1 MLKKIQAL
9 RPLVRAM
16 VLVAVAL
23 AAAPLLLRLFP
34 HGPLS
39 NLPWSIDPTP
49 VGVGI
54 SLLLLAIVLVLATRL
69 ERSFDRLVEVRE
81 ELVRSREQLQDAID
95 ALPAGVELYGPD
107 DRLQMVNRTNREMY
121 PQLADLADQR
131 PTFEE
136 VVRTNASRGGLPLLK
151 TVEELDAW
159 IERRQGERR
168 NPPDVAVHQI
178 AEDRWI
184 RTHERR
190 LRDGGLVAIRLDVS
204 ELMRTQRELNA
215 LNDRLAD
222 ANRELSVQSH
232 TDALTGLA
240 NRREFDRRLAEEFS
254 RAVRH
259 ALPLTLLILDIDHF
273 KLYNDHYGHLAG
285 DACLRE
291 VATLLRECASR
302 PSDLVARLGGEEFAL
317 LLPHQAGG
325 QAWQVAQRCLQAI
338 ETARIAHA
346 ASPVAAHVTAS
357 IGAAEWSDGMQDA
370 EALLKAADEAL
381 YAAKRQGRRRVE
393 LGGSSTPHWT

>member
-1 MLKKIQAL
+1 M
-9 RPLVRAM
+9 R
-16 VLVAVAL
+16 VLIADDDVTSR
-23 AAAPLLLRLFP
+23 LLLRASVTKLGHECLVAEDGSEAWALLGSEAIDVLLTDWMMP
-34 HGPLS
+34 GLDGPELCR
-39 NLPWSIDPTP
+39 LVREQPT
-49 VGVGI
+49 
-54 SLLLLAIVLVLATRL
+54 AHYTYIVLVTGMGQ
-69 ERSFDRLVEVRE
+69 
-81 ELVRSREQLQDAID
+81 REQVVEGMSAGADDYLIK
-95 ALPAGVELYGPD
+95 PADP
-107 DRLQMVNRTNREMY
+107 
-121 PQLADLADQR
+121 
-131 PTFEE
+131 F
-136 VVRTNASRGGLPLLK
+136 VVQTRMIA
-151 TVEELDAW
+151 A
-159 IERRQGERR
+159 ER
-168 NPPDVAVHQI
+168 VTAVQ
-178 AEDRWI
+178 
-184 RTHERR
+184 RR
-190 LRDGGLVAIRLDVS
+190 LHDIQCQLEKAND
-204 ELMRTQRELNA
+204 ELLCLSRT
-215 LNDRLAD
+215 DP
-222 ANRELSVQSH
+222 
-232 TDALTGLA
+232 LTGLG
-240 NRREFDRRLAEEFS
+240 NRRRLEEDLDRVHARAERTARPFGVALFD
-254 RAVRH
+254 V
-259 ALPLTLLILDIDHF
+259 DHF